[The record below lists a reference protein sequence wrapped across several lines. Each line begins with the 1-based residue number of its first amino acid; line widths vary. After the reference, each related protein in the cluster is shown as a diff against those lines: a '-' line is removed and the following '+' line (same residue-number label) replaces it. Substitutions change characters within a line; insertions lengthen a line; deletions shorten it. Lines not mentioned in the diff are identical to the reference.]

1 MQQSIVL
8 TVRVCRVVVVN
19 VAGGPAESTQNNKV
33 SLVFGFP
40 TEASLVHR
48 QKAAVLDGRGAE
60 FTGEEDGVDEHDG
73 DVALLQVGLDLL
85 DGHAAVGQ
93 PPQTQRWNKRQQPDR
108 TTDAEAELTTV
119 SPQHLYFLHSGRV
132 CSLGLRPCQSSS
144 CKNSTTDKKTPPKTN
159 VPARAIKSLD
169 LCTDWAPYLVPK
181 TLINAQGLRAEA
193 VPESQVVHEVGQVDG
208 PHTLGQLQLRARLL
222 KVLVTDRME
231 KAEISNRLTGTDDQT
246 ATTRQHLCVREPGT
260 LARTY
265 LRTILEQANP
275 QSQWNRC

>member
-1 MQQSIVL
+1 M
-8 TVRVCRVVVVN
+8 
-19 VAGGPAESTQNNKV
+19 

-40 TEASLVHR
+40 TKASLVHW

-60 FTGEEDGVDEHDG
+60 FTGEEHGVDQHDG

-93 PPQTQRWNKRQQPDR
+93 PPQTQRWNKLQQRDR
-108 TTDAEAELTTV
+108 RTDVETELTTV

-132 CSLGLRPCQSSS
+132 YSLGLRPCQSSS
-144 CKNSTTDKKTPPKTN
+144 CKNSTTDKKTITN
-159 VPARAIKSLD
+159 VHARAIKSVD
-169 LCTDWAPYLVPK
+169 LCSDWAPYLVPK
-181 TLINAQGLRAEA
+181 TLINAQGLCAEA

-208 PHTLGQLQLRARLL
+208 PDTLGQLQLRARLL
-222 KVLVTDRME
+222 KVLVTDWME
-231 KAEISNRLTGTDDQT
+231 IAEISNRLNGTDDQT

-275 QSQWNRC
+275 QSQWNCC